1 MPRNN
6 HNRKTIKETLN
17 ELLNV
22 NPHLLDDKDLLVK
35 LLNVKPG
42 TLRVY
47 LSRLRNNK
55 DIMNDGKSLNAK

>member
-6 HNRKTIKETLN
+6 HKSIKKTLN
-17 ELLNV
+17 ELLDI
-22 NPHLLDDKDLLVK
+22 NPRLLDDKDLLIK

-47 LSRLRNNK
+47 LSKLRNNK
-55 DIMNDGKSLNAK
+55 DIMNDGKSLNA